1 MGVKVAA
8 SQLAAL
14 GGGSSLALREL
25 EGRGAEIDGGRLGAP
40 LAASSFT
47 VTVPASIMSLTLPGE
62 IGNSSRSGDSSL
74 ERTTAS
80 FRTQSARG

>member
-1 MGVKVAA
+1 MGVKGAA

-14 GGGSSLALREL
+14 GGGRALALREL
-25 EGRGAEIDGGRLGAP
+25 EGRGAEIDGGRRP